1 MFSAFINSFKIKEL
15 RNRIFFTAG
24 ILILCRVA
32 ANIPCP
38 GVDTANLDEYFTKM
52 STESATGQ
60 FLGMF
65 DLFSGGALLHFAIG
79 ALGIMPYISASIIMQ
94 LLTPVVPS
102 LEKLQREGEIGRAK
116 INQYTRYLTIVICLV
131 QGAMAAVAMTNPARL
146 GLPSPSLPLVSNPGA
161 GFIIMSMIILTA
173 GTMILVWLGERITE
187 HGIGNGV
194 SIIITANIIERLPQ
208 SLLALFEMMNSGFSA
223 SGARFRLVHLLLLFV
238 IFAAVTALTV
248 MLTQGQRR
256 VPIQMAKRI
265 IGNKMSGGTTYMP
278 LKVNLA
284 NVMPIIFGGMFMMIP
299 GPVFGFIAQRW
310 EAGSSVFYAL
320 NSAFSNHTSV
330 PYMVVYAALIMGCS
344 FLWVANIFNPGQISE
359 NLKRDGAYIPGIP
372 PGQATAKYL
381 DSTMTKVTFGGA
393 VFLTAL
399 ALFPTI
405 LTEQFG
411 VSFIV
416 SSFFGGTSILIMV
429 GVVLETM
436 TQLESHLTM
445 RNYDGFLKSGRLRG
459 RR

>member
-1 MFSAFINSFKIKEL
+1 
-15 RNRIFFTAG
+15 
-24 ILILCRVA
+24 
-32 ANIPCP
+32 
-38 GVDTANLDEYFTKM
+38 
-52 STESATGQ
+52 
-60 FLGMF
+60 
-65 DLFSGGALLHFAIG
+65 
-79 ALGIMPYISASIIMQ
+79 
-94 LLTPVVPS
+94 
-102 LEKLQREGEIGRAK
+102 
-116 INQYTRYLTIVICLV
+116 
-131 QGAMAAVAMTNPARL
+131 
-146 GLPSPSLPLVSNPGA
+146 
-161 GFIIMSMIILTA
+161 
-173 GTMILVWLGERITE
+173 
-187 HGIGNGV
+187 
-194 SIIITANIIERLPQ
+194 
-208 SLLALFEMMNSGFSA
+208 
-223 SGARFRLVHLLLLFV
+223 
-238 IFAAVTALTV
+238 
-248 MLTQGQRR
+248 
-256 VPIQMAKRI
+256 
-265 IGNKMSGGTTYMP
+265 
-278 LKVNLA
+278 
-284 NVMPIIFGGMFMMIP
+284 
-299 GPVFGFIAQRW
+299 
-310 EAGSSVFYAL
+310 
-320 NSAFSNHTSV
+320 
-330 PYMVVYAALIMGCS
+330 MVVYAALIMGCS